1 MADADAYF
9 DCLGVSGAEADH
21 YVVVVVLS
29 RKQLFV
35 WGVFG
40 FAFRFG
46 SHSRRRSKV

>member
-29 RKQLFV
+29 RKQLYRLGCIWFCI
-35 WGVFG
+35 
-40 FAFRFG
+40 
-46 SHSRRRSKV
+46 